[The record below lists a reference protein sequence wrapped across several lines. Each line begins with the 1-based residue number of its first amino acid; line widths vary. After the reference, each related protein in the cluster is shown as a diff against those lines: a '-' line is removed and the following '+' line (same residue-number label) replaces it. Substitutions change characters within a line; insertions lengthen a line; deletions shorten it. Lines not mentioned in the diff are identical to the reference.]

1 MLDNADHLLI
11 GWRREEDIGGTFK
24 YRSYEN
30 AELVSSKQL
39 TAFSDHR
46 FPLDSPDHI
55 ALPQYVDYLKSY
67 VDRFDLA
74 PHIKLRCRVVNIT
87 PLHPRDQK
95 WKHRIKFVD
104 GLTGKEHDFDCSH
117 VAICTGLHVEPN
129 IPIIPGVEHVK
140 GKVFHSACYRARSQ
154 LAGRDVLIL
163 GCGETAMGKSDSCN
177 GLTQQLTV
185 PPL

>member
-1 MLDNADHLLI
+1 
-11 GWRREEDIGGTFK
+11 
-24 YRSYEN
+24 
-30 AELVSSKQL
+30 VSSKQL

-55 ALPQYVDYLKSY
+55 SLPQYVDYLKSY

-74 PHIKLRCRVVNIT
+74 PRIKLRCRVVNIT
-87 PLHPRDQK
+87 LLDPRNQK
-95 WKHRIKFVD
+95 WKHRVKFID

-129 IPIIPGVEHVK
+129 IPMIPGVEHVQ
-140 GKVFHSACYRARSQ
+140 GEVFHSSDYRARSQ

-163 GCGETAMGKSDSCN
+163 GCGETAMGKPNRAADLHSSSPCLPFRHCLR
-177 GLTQQLTV
+177 GHQS
-185 PPL
+185 